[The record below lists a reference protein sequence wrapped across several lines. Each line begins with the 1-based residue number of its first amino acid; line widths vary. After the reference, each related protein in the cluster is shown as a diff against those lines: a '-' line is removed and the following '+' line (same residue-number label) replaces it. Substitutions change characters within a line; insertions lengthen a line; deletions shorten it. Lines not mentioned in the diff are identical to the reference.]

1 MAELRY
7 KARPAGGTE
16 LRAKTARD
24 VITDAAATGDDR
36 PRARAGQM
44 RLGFLTGQYPRA
56 TDTFIQREVAML
68 RSLGYHV
75 QTFSI
80 RKPPATENV
89 SAEVEAIRRSTIY
102 LLPPANLLRAHLTQL
117 FSSPKRYLSAL
128 SLAIRTCPPGFRALL
143 RQAAYFAEAAMLA
156 RLMRKHSLSH
166 LHNHFS
172 DSSCSVAAIAAELG
186 GFTFSFTMHG
196 PSEFLEP
203 RLWWIDEKVR
213 RALFVNCISHFCRS
227 QAMLFSPVDC
237 WDKLM
242 IVHCGVEPD
251 LFELRQHTGRGKKL
265 LFVGR
270 LAAAKGLPIL
280 LDALAKLDDVSLEI
294 AGDGPDRLMLIE
306 QARRLG
312 ISERVHF
319 LGYQSQAQVRDLLKQ
334 ADIFVLTSFA
344 EGVPVVLM
352 EAMAAGVPVIT
363 TRIAGIPELVE
374 DGKSGLLIS
383 PGDAGATAAA
393 IHQLVEDPSLRTRLA
408 TAGRRKVEQEFD
420 IGAEARRFA
429 AILARA
435 LATAAR

>member
-1 MAELRY
+1 
-7 KARPAGGTE
+7 
-16 LRAKTARD
+16 
-24 VITDAAATGDDR
+24 
-36 PRARAGQM
+36 
-44 RLGFLTGQYPRA
+44 
-56 TDTFIQREVAML
+56 ML